1 MPCYSA
7 AEPAMV
13 PLMLQVPGWQ
23 CIARN
28 LGSSFPA
35 VEHTI
40 FPMVWNPRSMIKMK
54 DNDLT

>member
-1 MPCYSA
+1 MI
-7 AEPAMV
+7 

-40 FPMVWNPRSMIKMK
+40 FPMVWSPYSMVKMK
-54 DNDLT
+54 DSDLT